1 MDNLTNET
9 LLEDMTLGFALFSL
23 KRKSQK
29 LSYEKLWQIW
39 VMEND

>member
-9 LLEDMTLGFALFSL
+9 LLEDMTLDFALFSL
-23 KRKSQK
+23 KRKSQN

-39 VMEND
+39 VREV